1 MGVNQRIKEARKA
14 LKMTQIDFAKAMC
27 ISNGYLA
34 DIENDSRKANDRI
47 VKLASMIFGINENW
61 LKNGDGEMFY
71 KSSDEKITRLVSIF
85 NELPADFQDFV
96 LLHIERLLKLRE
108 NQENPP
114 PPREKNHEKP

>member
-1 MGVNQRIKEARKA
+1 MSVNQRFKEARKA

-96 LLHIERLLKLRE
+96 LLHIEQLLKLRE
-108 NQENPP
+108 NQEKPSSSK
-114 PPREKNHEKP
+114 EKSHEKP